1 MTPRRTS
8 SSLSKQ
14 PGLSLSLSLSAE
26 RDTLLPLDLVLGAC
40 LAQVQ
45 NMQLTKAF
53 KIDYFLESKVSAE
66 SSLFRDSE
74 TE

>member
-14 PGLSLSLSLSAE
+14 PGLSLSLSAE

>member
-8 SSLSKQ
+8 NSLSKQ
-14 PGLSLSLSLSAE
+14 PGLSLSAE

-53 KIDYFLESKVSAE
+53 KIDYFLESEVSAE
-66 SSLFRDSE
+66 SSIFHDSE